1 MHLVQRNGMGLRGW
15 RKPLGMACVVLPLL
29 SIAGDGAASAMSQ
42 TRMHRAVYDFSLARQ
57 DVASDIVSLSGR
69 MVVDWRGGPACG
81 GYTMEQRIVTT
92 MISETGQGI
101 SSDVRLSTWE
111 AADAHE
117 FHYERLEYANGAV
130 SDQGGGVATR
140 DPKTGIITVT
150 EEGGEP
156 KTLPANVLF
165 PTAYN
170 FALLDAAIAGKKT
183 FTAALFD
190 GTDLTASDVT
200 AFVGA
205 PSSKADI
212 GKTKMGG
219 SKVQALQGLTS
230 WPVHLSYFDQ
240 NNPEGT
246 PSFEM
251 GFRLFPNGVSS
262 DVVFHYDDID
272 MGGHLSEVE
281 YFKPG
286 AC

>member
-1 MHLVQRNGMGLRGW
+1 MHLVQRYGIGLRGW
-15 RKPLGMACVVLPLL
+15 RKRLGVACVALPILCM
-29 SIAGDGAASAMSQ
+29 AGDGAASALSQ
-42 TRMHRAVYDFSLARQ
+42 SRMHRAVYDFSLARQ

-81 GYTMEQRIVTT
+81 GYTMEQRIVT
-92 MISETGQGI
+92 MMMGENGQGI

-117 FHYERLEYANGAV
+117 FHYERLEYANGTV

-156 KTLPANVLF
+156 KTLPANVMF

-170 FALLDAAIAGKKT
+170 FALLDAAMAGKKT

-200 AFVGA
+200 AFVGT
-205 PSSKADI
+205 PTTKADI
-212 GKTKMGG
+212 GKTKIGG
-219 SKVQALQGLTS
+219 AKIQALQGLTS

-262 DVVFHYDDID
+262 DVVFHYDDVD

>member
-1 MHLVQRNGMGLRGW
+1 MHLVQRNGMGLSDWRRGLGLGFVMLAE
-15 RKPLGMACVVLPLL
+15 LGM
-29 SIAGDGAASAMSQ
+29 AGDGAASALTQS
-42 TRMHRAVYDFSLARQ
+42 RMHRAVYDFSLARQ

-69 MVVDWRGGPACG
+69 MVADWRGGPACG
-81 GYTMEQRIVTT
+81 GYTMEQRIVTL
-92 MISETGQGI
+92 MMGESGQGI
-101 SSDVRLSTWE
+101 ASDVRLSTWE

-130 SDQGGGVATR
+130 SDRGGGVATR

-170 FALLDAAIAGKKT
+170 FALLDAAMAGKKS

-190 GTDLTASDVT
+190 GTDLMASDVT
-200 AFVGA
+200 AFIGA
-205 PSSKADI
+205 ASTKADI
-212 GKTKMGG
+212 GKTRLSG
-219 SKVQALQGLTS
+219 SKVQALKELTS

-240 NNPEGT
+240 DNPEGT

-262 DVVFHYDDID
+262 DVVFHYEDVD
-272 MGGHLSEVE
+272 MGGRLSEVE

-286 AC
+286 DC